1 MLFTLLTLVLA
12 LSLLATCASI
22 PAAQP
27 QPQSPPSS
35 TTPIPASASDSTDGL
50 QTVNPVDMGQL
61 CQQPAY
67 YCIYVDQVRAGIVH
81 ASPVNATDRQGGFL
95 FERKAYLDQAFHVC
109 FGGSCIDLDFKSR
122 PGCVTMNYVA
132 RESEIKGH
140 LLARFAD
147 NVQNIIGPRQDMLQM
162 LIACPNN
169 DQPLPYAVIGPR
181 GGAKKQDQKQ
191 DKKEDKKE
199 EKKEEKEAKE
209 TDTGV
214 AAKAAVKENKSAF
227 PPTAANIT
235 QPGKLGH
242 NYFDDVTVPLVDA

>member
-12 LSLLATCASI
+12 LSLRATCASI

-27 QPQSPPSS
+27 QPQSPPS
-35 TTPIPASASDSTDGL
+35 TTPISASASDSTDGL

-109 FGGSCIDLDFKSR
+109 FGGSCIDLDFKSQ

-132 RESEIKGH
+132 RKSEIKGH

-147 NVQNIIGPRQDMLQM
+147 DVQNIIGPRQDMLQM

-181 GGAKKQDQKQ
+181 GGVKKQDQK
-191 DKKEDKKE
+191 EDKKE
-199 EKKEEKEAKE
+199 KDAKE

-214 AAKAAVKENKSAF
+214 AAKAAVKENKPAF

>member
-12 LSLLATCASI
+12 LSLRATCASI

-27 QPQSPPSS
+27 QPQSPPS
-35 TTPIPASASDSTDGL
+35 TTPIPASASDFTDGL
-50 QTVNPVDMGQL
+50 QTVKPVYMGQL

-81 ASPVNATDRQGGFL
+81 ASPVNATDRQGAFL
-95 FERKAYLDQAFHVC
+95 FERKAYLDQPFYVC
-109 FGGSCIDLDFKSR
+109 FGGSCVDLDFKSR
-122 PGCVTMNYVA
+122 PGCVTMRYLA
-132 RESEIKGH
+132 RQNDIKGH

-147 NVQNIIGPRQDMLQM
+147 NVQDIIGRRQDMLKM
-162 LIACPNN
+162 LTACPNK

-181 GGAKKQDQKQ
+181 GGAKKE

-199 EKKEEKEAKE
+199 EKEAKE
-209 TDTGV
+209 ADTGV
-214 AAKAAVKENKSAF
+214 AAMRLQKPPEKEDKSAF